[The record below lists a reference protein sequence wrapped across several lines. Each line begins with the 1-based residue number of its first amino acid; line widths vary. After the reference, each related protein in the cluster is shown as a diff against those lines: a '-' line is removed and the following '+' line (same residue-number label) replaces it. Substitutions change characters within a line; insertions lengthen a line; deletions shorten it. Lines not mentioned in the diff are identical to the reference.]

1 MSTSSRSRS
10 GPVPTGAA
18 ALLFLLAA
26 IPLAALR
33 VTDWRVLLIVVA
45 AVIVVLASDAL
56 AAPAPSQI
64 DVVREFPASM
74 TLGERGEL
82 RWRIENR
89 TGRQARIAVA
99 DASWPSLQASRRS
112 TTCVLGPDRSHR
124 FGARIEPVR
133 RGRFPFAAVTVRTT
147 GPLRLMYRQLARNQ
161 VDSLAVLPA
170 HPSADDLVS
179 RHRVPLESGS
189 RSVRARGSGTDFDQ
203 LREYQ
208 PGDDI
213 RKLDWA
219 ATARSSKAIVR
230 DHRAERNQHLV
241 VLLDNGRAMAGTVG
255 ESPRVE
261 HAMDAVMGLTRV
273 ATHVGD
279 NVGLV
284 TFDTQVRTTVAAS
297 NSKAQ
302 FHRVTEA
309 MYLLEPQFDESSYRV
324 AFDTAASRFRRRSLF
339 VVFTDVAGA
348 VIADELVPA
357 VANLAR
363 THLVM
368 VAAVRD
374 PDAAARAHERPAEG
388 NGAYR
393 SAAAVAALDGR
404 ERAIALLERS
414 GAIVVDSR
422 PGDLAVD
429 VVDRYLELKA
439 QGRL

>member
-147 GPLRLMYRQLARNQ
+147 GP
-161 VDSLAVLPA
+161 
-170 HPSADDLVS
+170 
-179 RHRVPLESGS
+179 RVPLESGS

-363 THLVM
+363 THLVL

-374 PDAAARAHERPAEG
+374 PDVAAWAHERPAEV